1 MPDPYVDE
9 MSGIRLV
16 GGETRDTSDVPARAA
31 GTADEDAEPDALG
44 YLADAILAAAPA
56 TPRVLLVGLGV
67 APLAG
72 RLAAAGATVDLL
84 VRSLDDA
91 RHLAAAVARG
101 TDPNGSAAIPHQP
114 VITDRAAADRIGPVR
129 VLAGVVDRYHP
140 SEHYDMVLAPSG
152 PTESRSPD
160 SPDLSAHGLL
170 TDLGRL
176 VCPAG
181 LLLAGLPCPSGLGAL
196 LALPSPRSGPAS
208 WHRGAPGSR
217 GTPPS
222 PNDAARLTGLPL
234 RAVYGAWPSS
244 TAPRLLVTASASDA
258 AATRAAAAASWAG
271 FTDALRDPGVATQ
284 WAADAGLL
292 DALAPGR
299 LVVLGGLGDAVFPAV
314 LDTVPA
320 DAAAREPL
328 HDALDGHDLVEIREV
343 ARGLDDEAL
352 RAAAGEHLRR
362 GLTAPW
368 GLTDAATLT
377 GHLLAAAGR
386 SSGPAPT
393 DTTGCS
399 SMASS
404 AEPLARRAA
413 ARRPTDPPAA
423 RPIESPALPP
433 EDSRVAPALAEARVL
448 VAELE
453 AAVAERDAKVRW
465 LEGTLRTRERE
476 VTVLERAVAIERSVA
491 YRTLRQLARP
501 VPAVRRRARRVFDR
515 LTGPR

>member
-16 GGETRDTSDVPARAA
+16 GGETRDTSDVPARTPSTA
-31 GTADEDAEPDALG
+31 GEDAGPDALA
-44 YLADAILAAAPA
+44 YLADAILAAAPT
-56 TPRVLLVGLGV
+56 TPRVLLVGVGV

-72 RLAAAGATVDLL
+72 RLAAGGATVDLL

-91 RHLAAAVARG
+91 RHVAAAVARG
-101 TDPNGSAAIPHQP
+101 TDPNGSAAIPHEP
-114 VITDRAAADRIGPVR
+114 VVADRTAADRTGPVR

-140 SEHYDMVLAPSG
+140 SERYDMVLAPGG
-152 PTESRSPD
+152 PTELRSPD
-160 SPDLSAHGLL
+160 SPDLSAHSLL

-176 VCPAG
+176 VRPEG

-217 GTPPS
+217 GIPPS
-222 PNDAARLTGLPL
+222 PDDAARLTGLPL
-234 RAVYGAWPSS
+234 RAVYGGWPSS
-244 TAPRLLVTASASDA
+244 TAPRLLVTAGASDA
-258 AATRAAAAASWAG
+258 APTRAAAAAASWAG
-271 FTDALRDPGVATQ
+271 FTDVLRDPGVATQ

-299 LVVLGGLGDAVFPAV
+299 LVVLGGPGDAVFPAV

-320 DAAAREPL
+320 DAAARAPL
-328 HDALDGHDLVEIREV
+328 HDALDGHDLVKIREV

-393 DTTGCS
+393 DTTGRS
-399 SMASS
+399 PMASS

-413 ARRPTDPPAA
+413 ARRPTDPPAT

-465 LEGTLRTRERE
+465 LEGTLRTRERGGFSG
-476 VTVLERAVAIERSVA
+476 VGSVA
-491 YRTLRQLARP
+491 GGA
-501 VPAVRRRARRVFDR
+501 
-515 LTGPR
+515 